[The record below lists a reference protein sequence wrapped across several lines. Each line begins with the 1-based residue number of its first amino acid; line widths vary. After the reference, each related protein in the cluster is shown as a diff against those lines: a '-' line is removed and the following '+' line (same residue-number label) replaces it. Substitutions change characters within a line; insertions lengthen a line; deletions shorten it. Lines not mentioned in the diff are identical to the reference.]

1 MYKDRENMTTKDYE
15 EYQEG
20 LEYSEEVKNAVR
32 YGYQYRKEAESHIA
46 DNIKY
51 CLGDV
56 SDILYWIANMI
67 IGGLSWDLLKGAVRK
82 VYDMI
87 STRGIKTD
95 KETNDI
101 LTDETHLK
109 TFYVYVNEFHNH
121 SMSVDN
127 NTLNCIK
134 EEIIA
139 DYAGETIGE
148 IISKENRIPETEE
161 YVKIIRETI
170 VYADS
175 LLDIERNT
183 KDQQNRSKQ
192 DS

>member
-1 MYKDRENMTTKDYE
+1 MYKDRENMATEDYE

-32 YGYQYRKEAESHIA
+32 YGYQYRKEAESNID

-51 CLGDV
+51 CLDDV

-67 IGGLSWDLLKGAVRK
+67 IGGLSWDLLKSAVRK
-82 VYDMI
+82 VYDKI

-101 LTDETHLK
+101 LTDETNLK
-109 TFYVYVNEFHNH
+109 TFYVYIREFRGHQ
-121 SMSVDN
+121 MSVDEK
-127 NTLNCIK
+127 TLKYIK

-139 DYAGETIGE
+139 DYVGETIGK
-148 IISKENRIPETEE
+148 IFSKENRITSIEE
-161 YVKIIRETI
+161 NIKIVRDALKHAEF
-170 VYADS
+170 
-175 LLDIERNT
+175 LLNGNMDTQKE
-183 KDQQNRSKQ
+183 
-192 DS
+192 

>member
-1 MYKDRENMTTKDYE
+1 MYKDRENMTTEDYE

-139 DYAGETIGE
+139 DYVSEMI
-148 IISKENRIPETEE
+148 TEE
-161 YVKIIRETI
+161 FFSSEDRFPEIEEYSKIIHDAFLH
-170 VYADS
+170 ADKVLNGES
-175 LLDIERNT
+175 
-183 KDQQNRSKQ
+183 KVQNKSIDGGK
-192 DS
+192 